1 MFARPSPMLLGLTA
15 ARFIAAGIK
24 DAGPDI
30 PVAASGAAVGD
41 LIVVY
46 SPYSGAPTLGGAGW
60 AGWTDAYNGGGA
72 YTCAVRWKVLDAIA
86 DITVSGDTYGIA
98 WGIWR
103 NVRSVARNAFAEN
116 TLDVTFAAP
125 GGAAAA
131 LAIFG
136 SIQTTDQPAATAS
149 GFTNRA
155 SGWNG
160 SVFNIDLLA
169 NDAGGPAGLKTLGG
183 WAGANPQAALTALEL
198 RA

>member
-1 MFARPSPMLLGLTA
+1 MFFRPPPMLLGLVA

-24 DAGPDI
+24 GAGPDI

-46 SPYSGAPTLGGAGW
+46 SPFGGAPTLGGSGW
-60 AGWTDAYNGGGA
+60 SGWTDNYSGGS
-72 YTCAVRWKVLDAIA
+72 YTCAVRWKVLDATT
-86 DITVSGDTYGIA
+86 DITISGDTYGIA

-103 NVRSVARNAFAEN
+103 NVRSVARNAFADN
-116 TLDVTFAAP
+116 TLGVTFAAP

-131 LAIFG
+131 LGVFA
-136 SIQTTDQPAATAS
+136 SIQTSDQPAATAS

-160 SVFNIDLLA
+160 STFNVDLLA
-169 NDAGGPAGLKTLGG
+169 NDAGGPAGLKTIGG
-183 WAGANPQAALTALEL
+183 WAGANAQTALTAFEL